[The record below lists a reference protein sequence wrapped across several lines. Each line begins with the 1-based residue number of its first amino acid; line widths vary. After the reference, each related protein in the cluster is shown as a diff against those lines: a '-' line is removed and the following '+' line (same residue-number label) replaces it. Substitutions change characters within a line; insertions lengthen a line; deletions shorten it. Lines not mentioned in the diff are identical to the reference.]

1 MNTADSVKVVT
12 IYNNELKVTLD
23 YLPKDISEH
32 SRPDA
37 VRKRVKAV
45 HLGRTLHLV
54 VIRSCVV

>member
-12 IYNNELKVTLD
+12 IYNNELKMTLD

-37 VRKRVKAV
+37 VRKRLKGV
-45 HLGRTLHLV
+45 HLDRTLHLV